1 MAAEKKRRIA
11 SDQRRVT
18 REQRSVSFTK
28 RRQGLYNK
36 AAELC
41 LLCDAQVAI
50 VVSSP
55 CSGKKLYSF
64 GHSSVDAVFDA
75 FLEGGT
81 PDDAV
86 FSQSAVSLYEE
97 VKALEFYYHPDERS
111 IARKRMKKSEKEID
125 EFWREI
131 EVLEKNCGD
140 SVDELQDL
148 VDNLEKFKEKSLDR
162 LMMKIMSSTSS
173 TSGSTTTDDHHLA
186 PSSSSS
192 SFSNLLTNSAS
203 DNDFGAIT
211 EYNTPNCNTNGVSDK
226 SDFIN
231 VDENYAIAENNCVGD
246 DQCNNNNNVEEELAS
261 DEFGTVTDSI
271 SHLLDSFIMVDDEGE
286 DLFGSL
292 FDFKPDDHQD
302 QPPPPQH
309 IAPP

>member
-1 MAAEKKRRIA
+1 MAAEKKRIA

-41 LLCDAQVAI
+41 LFCDAQVAI

-55 CSGKKLYSF
+55 CSGKNLYSF

-75 FLEGGT
+75 FLKGRT
-81 PDDAV
+81 PDHAV
-86 FSQSAVSLYEE
+86 IAQSAVSLYEE

-131 EVLEKNCGD
+131 EVMEKNCGD

-162 LMMKIMSSTSS
+162 LMMKIMSSSS
-173 TSGSTTTDDHHLA
+173 TSDDQHLA

-192 SFSNLLTNSAS
+192 SLSNLLINSAA
-203 DNDFGAIT
+203 DNGFGAIID
-211 EYNTPNCNTNGVSDK
+211 YNTPNH
-226 SDFIN
+226 
-231 VDENYAIAENNCVGD
+231 D
-246 DQCNNNNNVEEELAS
+246 DQCNNNINVEEEEQA
-261 DEFGTVTDSI
+261 DSI
-271 SHLLDSFIMVDDEGE
+271 SHLVDSFTMVDDEGE
-286 DLFGSL
+286 DLFRSL

-302 QPPPPQH
+302 QPPPVPQH
-309 IAPP
+309 IAPPWLHESLF

>member
-1 MAAEKKRRIA
+1 MAAEKKKRIA

-41 LLCDAQVAI
+41 LFCDAQVAI

-55 CSGKKLYSF
+55 CSGKNLYSF

-75 FLEGGT
+75 FLEDRN
-81 PDDAV
+81 PDHAV
-86 FSQSAVSLYEE
+86 VAQSAVSLYEE
-97 VKALEFYYHPDERS
+97 VKALKFYYHPDERS

-131 EVLEKNCGD
+131 EVMEKNCGD

-162 LMMKIMSSTSS
+162 LMMKIMSSSS
-173 TSGSTTTDDHHLA
+173 TSDDHHLA

-192 SFSNLLTNSAS
+192 SLSNLLINSAA
-203 DNDFGAIT
+203 DNDFGAII
-211 EYNTPNCNTNGVSDK
+211 EYNTPNFNMNGVSDN
-226 SDFIN
+226 SDYIN
-231 VDENYAIAENNCVGD
+231 IDENYAISENNCVGDD
-246 DQCNNNNNVEEELAS
+246 DQCNNNNNVEEEEQA
-261 DEFGTVTDSI
+261 DSI
-271 SHLLDSFIMVDDEGE
+271 SHLVDSFTMVDDEGQ
-286 DLFGSL
+286 DLFRSL
-292 FDFKPDDHQD
+292 FDFKPVLAASM
-302 QPPPPQH
+302 
-309 IAPP
+309 APMRVDLEY

>member
-1 MAAEKKRRIA
+1 MAAEKKKMIA

-41 LLCDAQVAI
+41 LFCDAQVAI

-55 CSGKKLYSF
+55 CSGKNLYSF
-64 GHSSVDAVFDA
+64 GHSSVDAVFEA
-75 FLEGGT
+75 FLEGRT
-81 PDDAV
+81 PDNAV
-86 FSQSAVSLYEE
+86 VAQSAVSLYEE
-97 VKALEFYYHPDERS
+97 VKALEYYYHPDKRS

-131 EVLEKNCGD
+131 DVLEKNCGD
-140 SVDELQDL
+140 SVEELQDL

-162 LMMKIMSSTSS
+162 LMMKIMSSSSS
-173 TSGSTTTDDHHLA
+173 TIDDHHLV

-192 SFSNLLTNSAS
+192 SLSNLLINSAA
-203 DNDFGAIT
+203 DNDFGAII
-211 EYNTPNCNTNGVSDK
+211 EYNTPNCNMNGLSDN
-226 SDFIN
+226 SNYIN
-231 VDENYAIAENNCVGD
+231 VDENYAISENNCLSAD
-246 DQCNNNNNVEEELAS
+246 DECNNNNNVEEEEEQA
-261 DEFGTVTDSI
+261 DSI
-271 SHLLDSFIMVDDEGE
+271 SHLVNSFTMVDDEGE

-292 FDFKPDDHQD
+292 FDFKPDDHHPNTSYLHESRFGVLAAD
-302 QPPPPQH
+302 FL
-309 IAPP
+309 